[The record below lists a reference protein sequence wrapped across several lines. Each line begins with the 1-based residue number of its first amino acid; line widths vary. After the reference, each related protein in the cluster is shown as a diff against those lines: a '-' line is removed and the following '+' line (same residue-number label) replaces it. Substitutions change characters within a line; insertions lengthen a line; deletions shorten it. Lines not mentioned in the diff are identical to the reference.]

1 MQDKHKGQPEG
12 GAEMMNLLCIMT
24 ELVGTEYMHF
34 SIQIELYTTEH
45 VTVCKKK
52 NSQIDLIKVII

>member
-52 NSQIDLIKVII
+52 IVK